1 MSSRDSSMGTK
12 MRIALLGTRGI
23 PARYSGFETF
33 YENLA
38 TRLVQRGHE
47 VTVYNRSNYY
57 TEHPKD
63 YKGVR
68 IVNIA
73 TIQQKHL
80 DTFYHTLVST
90 IHACAGSYDV
100 LFYCIVGNSP
110 ITALARLSGACT
122 MLSVD
127 GADWQRAKWG
137 RFARWY
143 LRMCERIA
151 CHIPHLIIADSP
163 AIRERYQRE
172 YQQETVYIPYGAN
185 ISGSADVSVLERF
198 GLEQDKYV
206 LFVGRLVPEN
216 DAHVLIEAF
225 RQIQSDLKLVIVGD
239 APFAQAYKKDLRAV
253 ADDRVVFT
261 GYLFDDDYAG
271 ISSHC
276 RLFVLPSG
284 IQGTRPVLLD
294 QLGFGNCV
302 LARDVPATRAVVA
315 DSAVLFSTEPGEL
328 GLVRQLQ
335 HLLNDYG
342 LITRK
347 RSEARAHVSRNFSWE
362 VVTDAYEMLFLRAM
376 HQHRTMVSG
385 LVDVFDVFEEAK
397 LRAAG

>member
-1 MSSRDSSMGTK
+1 
-12 MRIALLGTRGI
+12 MRIALLGSRGI

-38 TRLVQRGHE
+38 ARLVHRGHE

-57 TEHPKD
+57 AEHRD
-63 YKGVR
+63 HYRGVS
-68 IVNIA
+68 IVNIP
-73 TIQQKHL
+73 TIRQKHL
-80 DTFYHTLVST
+80 DTIYHTLVST
-90 IHACAGSYDV
+90 IHACAGKYDV

-122 MLSVD
+122 VLSVD
-127 GADWQRAKWG
+127 GADSQRDKWG

-143 LRMCERIA
+143 LRLSEKIA
-151 CHIPHLIIADSP
+151 CQVPHIIIADSP
-163 AIRERYQRE
+163 AIRERYRRE
-172 YQQETVYIPYGAN
+172 YDKETVYIPYGAN
-185 ISGSADVSVLERF
+185 IARSSDTSVLQRF
-198 GLEQDKYV
+198 GLERDKYV

-216 DAHVLIEAF
+216 LAHALIEAF
-225 RQIQSDLKLVIVGD
+225 RQVHSDLKLVIVGD
-239 APFAQAYKKDLRAV
+239 APFAEAYKKKLRDL

-276 RLFVLPSG
+276 RFFVLPSG

-302 LARDVPATRAVVA
+302 LARDVPATRTVVG
-315 DSAVLFSTEPGEL
+315 DNAVLFSTEPGEAD
-328 GLVRQLQ
+328 LVRQLER
-335 HLLNDYG
+335 LLHDDATV
-342 LITRK
+342 TRK
-347 RSEARAHVSRNFSWE
+347 RREASAHVSRHFSWE
-362 VVTDAYEMLFLRAM
+362 VVTDAYEMLFHRVLRQRRLIM
-376 HQHRTMVSG
+376 SG
-385 LVDVFDVFEEAK
+385 LGDIFEEAK